1 MNTFKIIRLCCCG
14 IGIALM
20 SVIHA
25 DAQTVL
31 AGTDTSDFTTQS
43 KIKGPLEFKGYVK
56 ELSKKLKG
64 AIVTLSES
72 PDGSH
77 ENLTEIFKTATP
89 GSGEFE
95 FKLEINKH
103 YVLSVEKGGYT
114 TKKVDFD
121 TDVTLARSQYT
132 SVPKFEFEVD
142 MVQDLDGLAFTKAVA
157 SVFYQIKQNKFDYQ
171 LDYSKEEMQDEERE
185 LRERLEKQRLAEMA
199 FEKKQALEE
208 AAKLLLDKDN
218 ATAQQI
224 IEAAVM
230 VGDGDKATTIKGF
243 LDVFPEVD
251 TLRNQKAEA
260 MYQKLQEERIRTQAT
275 GGKINFQAIFNS
287 AQVIEDKVV
296 ADSEEK
302 RQAQVAILREE
313 KEEALRKEKEAMVI
327 TQKAIELQ
335 AKETL
340 AAAIAEEELRKEKE
354 EKELYDKVY
363 YAIFNSNGDSQTAI
377 ANLIKT
383 YPKSDPYK
391 EEKAKALYSEY
402 EKTRL
407 TGTTLSNMDFNKLF
421 DAADI
426 AEQEAIKKDIDKDN
440 SQQNSRL
447 DAFMQKVEEKKRE
460 EEQQTI
466 AKIEDGL
473 KDAPK
478 DRISQVEVFK
488 NALPK
493 NDPYKDVKAE
503 VMYEQYVQQKQSLQL
518 IEERLKTAP
527 KDKASQFNVFFN
539 ALPKEMENKEEVAEK
554 MYENYLAT
562 VVFQKTNDPTDQK
575 TEETLIEQ
583 SLPKDLAGKDQVAK
597 AIYKSGS
604 SAPGN
609 SLNREQQIAAIARN
623 LPANFPN
630 KSQVAEET
638 YDNYVA
644 KKQAQGGSG
653 TVALDFGSLFGAA
666 IAAEKNAQQEAKEQN
681 AIEKR
686 KAQELLES
694 KREEVREFKR
704 DLAVQAEKEVED
716 IHRAELSKA
725 KDKKE
730 QKLADAIQKGGGD
743 RDESVEAIIKALPET
758 SDKELD
764 RERAEAVYDAYLKES
779 AAIEKSGQIGK
790 KVDFS
795 ALFAA
800 ADNAELARLEKQYQK
815 KVAQREEELAQYE
828 EARTAKAIEIA
839 QAQQKEAEKDVDR
852 AEVVYQETLHKTEA
866 TRESRL
872 AEEQKEK
879 EQLAKQIAMEQAK
892 REQLEAEKA
901 AEELAMVERE
911 REIRLKQEREEAE
924 RFAAQEAERLR
935 KERELAAK
943 EAADQMAM
951 LEKQKREAEEIERK
965 NLDAEQKEQQRLAL
979 LAAKQEEEKAKEA
992 ERLALLAQKEIEE
1005 KQKAEQKLLDDQKK
1019 EAERLALL
1027 AEKQE
1032 AEKAKEEERL
1042 ASLAEKQAA
1051 DKAREEE
1058 RLALLAQKEE
1068 EERQKAEQKRLEDEK
1083 KEAERLALLA
1093 EKEAAAKAKEDERL
1107 AQLAQKEEEERQK
1120 AEAKRLEE
1128 EEKARAAAE
1137 IAAAKAAEEAVKLE
1151 QQRQEELALKKAE
1164 EAELARRAEYN
1175 KLVSEGDAAM
1185 AKNDFANGWQKY
1197 KDAMAMYPDE
1207 KDLTK
1212 KFETADAEL
1221 QRIEKENAEA
1231 LALQQNYD
1239 KLMLE
1244 AEQELSS
1251 NNYDAAKAKFQS
1263 ASDLKPNEP
1272 QPKQKIR
1279 NINST
1284 LEQLAAEEKARQA
1297 QERKYVLL
1305 IQEGSKALESNNL
1318 ELAKD
1323 KYSQANELK
1332 PEDQVA
1338 SDKLIE
1344 IAQREEQ
1351 LAVAKQKELEKQEIA
1366 RKKFEEEQV
1375 AKAELAAQ
1383 EAARKEAETAAR
1395 IAALGLVD
1403 DAKEQQKLSAAE
1415 AEKVRIEKFEKLK
1428 ESLDQLDLN
1437 ADEQREAFLSELA
1450 KIYPPGLTEET
1461 VTGKN
1466 FTLQRKVINESNVVT
1481 IYEKKIWDW
1490 GGVFYF
1496 KNTDIAITEAI
1507 YKLEIGK
1514 Y

>member
-1 MNTFKIIRLCCCG
+1 
-14 IGIALM
+14 M
-20 SVIHA
+20 SVMQA

-421 DAADI
+421 DAADV
-426 AEQEAIKKDIDKDN
+426 AEQEAIKKDIEKDN

-539 ALPKEMENKEEVAEK
+539 ALPKEMENKEEVAQK

-653 TVALDFGSLFGAA
+653 TVALDFASLFGAA
-666 IAAEKNAQQEAKEQN
+666 TAAEKNAQQEAKEQN

-743 RDESVEAIIKALPET
+743 RDESVEAIMKALPET
-758 SDKELD
+758 SDRELD

-839 QAQQKEAEKDVDR
+839 QAQQKEAEKDVER

-965 NLDAEQKEQQRLAL
+965 NRDAEQKEQQRLAL

-1042 ASLAEKQAA
+1042 ALLAEKQAA

-1128 EEKARAAAE
+1128 EEKARVAAE

-1185 AKNDFANGWQKY
+1185 AKNDFTNGWQKY

-1221 QRIEKENAEA
+1221 QRIEKEKAEA

-1284 LEQLAAEEKARQA
+1284 LEQLAAEEKARQL
-1297 QERKYVLL
+1297 QEREYVLL
-1305 IQEGSKALESNNL
+1305 LQEGSKALESNNL

-1351 LAVAKQKELEKQEIA
+1351 LAIAKQKELEKQEVA

-1415 AEKVRIEKFEKLK
+1415 AEKVRIEKYEKLK

-1437 ADEQREAFLSELA
+1437 ADEQRQAFLSELA